1 VILPAEIVIPRWTK
15 GLRILGALALVLA
28 LAFAA
33 LGCGDTVID
42 SSKTEGAIK
51 SNVERSL
58 HQKVASVDCPS
69 DQKVEPGKTFTC
81 TIEFSDGKQ
90 ATSTWKIRNKDADID
105 IVGFK
110 KTE

>member
-1 VILPAEIVIPRWTK
+1 VKLKWTN
-15 GLRILGALALVLA
+15 GRRILGALALVLA

-33 LGCGDTVID
+33 LGCGDTIID
-42 SSKTEGAIK
+42 RAKTEDTIK
-51 SNVERSL
+51 ANVEKSL
-58 HQKVASVDCPS
+58 KQKVASVECPS

-81 TIEFSDGKQ
+81 TIEFSSGDH
-90 ATSTWKIRNKDADID
+90 ATSTWKIRNKEADID

>member
-1 VILPAEIVIPRWTK
+1 M
-15 GLRILGALALVLA
+15 ALALA

-42 SSKTEGAIK
+42 SSKAEDTIK
-51 SNVERSL
+51 SNVETSL
-58 HQKVASVDCPS
+58 HQKVAAVDCPT
-69 DQKVEPGKTFTC
+69 DLKVESGKTFTC
-81 TIEFSDGKQ
+81 TIEFSNGDH
-90 ATSTWKIRNKDADID
+90 ATSTWKIRNQDADID